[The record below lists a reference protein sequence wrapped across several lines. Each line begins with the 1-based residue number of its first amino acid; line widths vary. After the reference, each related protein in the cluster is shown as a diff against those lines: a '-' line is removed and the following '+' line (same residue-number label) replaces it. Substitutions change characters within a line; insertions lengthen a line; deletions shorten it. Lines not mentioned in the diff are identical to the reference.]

1 MVGLTTET
9 GNVQNCIQGG
19 PWGRGQLCNIKQI
32 TFPHNVEIAKAPRC
46 LMPPPPTLLRGVVS
60 SSDHARGARGLEPLC
75 ELLERPPLGCK
86 GRSYRSWQIV
96 NIFQL
101 CFDIYIYF
109 DAKCH
114 VLVVVA
120 CGSKSC
126 GVDGEPDALPREQFT
141 IS

>member
-1 MVGLTTET
+1 
-9 GNVQNCIQGG
+9 
-19 PWGRGQLCNIKQI
+19 
-32 TFPHNVEIAKAPRC
+32 
-46 LMPPPPTLLRGVVS
+46 MPPPPTLLRGVVS
-60 SSDHARGARGLEPLC
+60 SSDDARGARCLEHLC

-86 GRSYRSWQIV
+86 GKSYRSWQIV
-96 NIFQL
+96 NIFQPY
-101 CFDIYIYF
+101 FDNIYIYF